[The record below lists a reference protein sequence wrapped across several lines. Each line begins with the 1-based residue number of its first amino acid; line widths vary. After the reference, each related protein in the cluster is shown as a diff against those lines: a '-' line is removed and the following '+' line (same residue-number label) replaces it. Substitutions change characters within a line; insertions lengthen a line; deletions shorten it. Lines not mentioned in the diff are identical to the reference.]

1 MSWSSRGIGERKV
14 MCIVHIAD
22 NGVCSIL
29 NYVYKAF
36 AAAEYSIKLID
47 SV

>member
-22 NGVCSIL
+22 NGVFSTL

-36 AAAEYSIKLID
+36 AAAEYSMILID
-47 SV
+47 LV